1 MRGRGLGS
9 NPRLLPT
16 VGAPIATHLQFT
28 DDTLLFC
35 DAKVEQVWNMK
46 AILLCFEAVFGLKVS
61 FFKSN
66 VLDVYLPDGQLKD
79 LAVILGCRAG
89 SFPST

>member
-1 MRGRGLGS
+1 M
-9 NPRLLPT
+9 
-16 VGAPIATHLQFT
+16 THLQFA

-35 DAKVEQVWNMK
+35 YAKVEQVWNMK

-61 FFKSN
+61 FFKSK
-66 VLDVYLPDGQLKD
+66 VLDMYLPDGQLKD
-79 LAVILGCRAG
+79 LADILGCRVG